1 MNAPSDKCYEESL
14 IQALADPLEAAAYLD
29 AAMELEDMAAYLVAM
44 RQVAQAHDT
53 AEAARRSGSK

>member
-1 MNAPSDKCYEESL
+1 MNAPRDKRYEESL
-14 IQALADPLEAAAYLD
+14 IQALADPREAAAYVD

>member
-1 MNAPSDKCYEESL
+1 MNAPRDKRYEESL

-29 AAMELEDMAAYLVAM
+29 AAMELDDMAAYLVAM

-53 AEAARRSGSK
+53 AETARRSGGK

>member
-1 MNAPSDKCYEESL
+1 MNAPRDKSYEESL

-29 AAMELEDMAAYLVAM
+29 AAMELDDMAAHLVAM

-53 AEAARRSGSK
+53 AEAGRRAGVK